1 MQQARSNFVTIPGL
15 VILLV
20 LALAAAYAG
29 IGLLFAALA
38 ALFLL
43 CLICRLW
50 AEGALKKIGFG
61 AGGRALCGFPGDEL
75 SLPLSVFNDKF
86 LPVVWL
92 SADLKIGEGECIALK
107 DGNEAVFSWIMPHQ
121 KLAWDEPVKA
131 VKRGVRRLSS
141 VDMVSGDGFGL
152 AWTANSMELKDDIEV
167 FVFPAILPVDI
178 TVLVRKLSEMEA
190 YSKGW
195 YTDPTLI
202 KNTVPYGPG
211 ESIRDISWRLLA
223 KQGELVVNKKEKL
236 DARRMCLVL
245 DLESFSYETTTETA
259 SGTTVVLSVRE
270 EAMEHMLSVAASVID
285 KASSSG
291 IRCSLVIPGYGE
303 RRAEVIAPEEAEFQ
317 AETLLRALAT
327 VEYGGGDCSVP
338 YVRMLDDCHKLG
350 QLFCLTLDP
359 EGSMKRLA
367 GLEAPVWYITPGR
380 ACGDRVIPEEDIL
393 R

>member
-1 MQQARSNFVTIPGL
+1 MQQSRSNFVTVPGL

-43 CLICRLW
+43 CLTCRLW
-50 AEGALKKIGFG
+50 AEGSLRKIAFG

-75 SLPLSVFNDKF
+75 SLPISVSNDKF

-92 SADLKIGEGECIALK
+92 SADLKIGEDDCIALR
-107 DGNEAVFSWIMPHQ
+107 DGSEAVFSWIMPHQ

-131 VKRGVRRLSS
+131 VKRGVRTLSS

-152 AWTANSMELKDDIEV
+152 AWTANSMQLKDAVEV

-195 YTDPTLI
+195 YADPTLI

-236 DARRMCLVL
+236 DARRMCLIL
-245 DLESFSYETTTETA
+245 DLESFSCETVTETP
-259 SGTTVVLSVRE
+259 SGPSVVYMVRE
-270 EAMEHMLSVAASVID
+270 EALEHMLSVAASVID

-291 IRCSLVIPGYGE
+291 IRCSVVIPGYGDH
-303 RRAEVIAPEEAEFQ
+303 RAEVMIPEEAGSQ
-317 AETLLRALAT
+317 AEMLLRALAA
-327 VEYGGGDCSVP
+327 VDYGGGECSVP
-338 YVRMLDDCHKLG
+338 FGQMLDEWHKLG
-350 QLFCLTLDP
+350 QFFCFTGIA
-359 EGSMKRLA
+359 EESMKRLG
-367 GLEAPVWYITPGR
+367 GLEAPVWYVTPESKS
-380 ACGDRVIPEEDIL
+380 ADHVIPEEDML